1 MFSGILHGITH
12 NDKSAEACADKNA
25 EITCKSYMG
34 KSCHFREYSSNNK
47 YFEVNIEVYVLFK
60 FFDSW
65 YWVKFLKQ
73 SFSLMRMKKHYVH
86 KLFVMQTA
94 LPNQNKNISVKT
106 KSGLS

>member
-1 MFSGILHGITH
+1 MFSGNLHGITH
-12 NDKSAEACADKNA
+12 NGKSDEACADKNA

-47 YFEVNIEVYVLFK
+47 YFEVNIEVYVVFK
-60 FFDSW
+60 FFESW

-73 SFSLMRMKKHYVH
+73 SLSLMRMKKTHYVH
-86 KLFVMQTA
+86 NLFVMQTH
-94 LPNQNKNISVKT
+94 QNKNISVNT